1 MTSFILPVIPLNNN
15 LIHSILPQYTI
26 DKQAIPCIN
35 KTLLSYLN
43 TVKTE
48 IDNRQLEWDKYKKY
62 TNPYEYIHTPV
73 PNSQQSV
80 CKLKPLSRSYYKMI
94 EMFTMMNIHETLS
107 DGCKTFHLAEGPG
120 GFIEAI
126 CNIRQNHKDTYYGM
140 TLINNDDMSIPG
152 WNKSKLFLHNNDNV
166 IIEKGYDGTGNLM
179 NHNNLKDCYLK
190 YHGEMELV
198 TGDGGFDFSIDFNSQ
213 ESVSAKLIFCQ
224 IAFAIAVQKKGGT
237 FILKFFDVFTQIS
250 VDLIY
255 LLSQLYENIYFVK
268 PNTSRYANSEKYIVC
283 KEFRLE
289 DTEGLIKYFYKIFQN
304 FSNEPDIMVRL
315 FNIEIPIYFKVA
327 IEEINAIIG
336 QQQIESISNTLNLI
350 DNNKFD
356 RLETMKKNNIQKC
369 ITWCT
374 KYKVPYHKVISQ
386 TNIFLNRNK

>member
-1 MTSFILPVIPLNNN
+1 MTSFILPNIPLNNN
-15 LIHSILPQYTI
+15 LIHSISPEYTN
-26 DKQAIPCIN
+26 DRHAIPCIN

-73 PNSQQSV
+73 PNSQHSV

-107 DGCKTFHLAEGPG
+107 EGCKTFHLAEGPG

-126 CNIRQNHKDTYYGM
+126 CNIRENPKDTYYGM

-152 WNKSKLFLHNNDNV
+152 WNKSKNFLYNHNNV
-166 IIEKGYDGTGNLM
+166 IIEKGHDGTGNLM
-179 NHNNLKDCYLK
+179 NHHNLKDCYLK

-224 IAFAIAVQKKGGT
+224 IAFAIAVQKK
-237 FILKFFDVFTQIS
+237 
-250 VDLIY
+250 
-255 LLSQLYENIYFVK
+255 
-268 PNTSRYANSEKYIVC
+268 
-283 KEFRLE
+283 
-289 DTEGLIKYFYKIFQN
+289 
-304 FSNEPDIMVRL
+304 
-315 FNIEIPIYFKVA
+315 
-327 IEEINAIIG
+327 EEH
-336 QQQIESISNTLNLI
+336 SS
-350 DNNKFD
+350 
-356 RLETMKKNNIQKC
+356 
-369 ITWCT
+369 
-374 KYKVPYHKVISQ
+374 
-386 TNIFLNRNK
+386 